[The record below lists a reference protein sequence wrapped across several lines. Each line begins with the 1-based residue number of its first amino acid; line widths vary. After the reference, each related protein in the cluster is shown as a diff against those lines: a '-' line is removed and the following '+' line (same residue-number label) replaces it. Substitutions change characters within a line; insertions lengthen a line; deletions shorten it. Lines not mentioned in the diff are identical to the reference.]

1 MIRFYVDP
9 ATGLPHI
16 HDHGVTEEEVEFVL
30 ATSSDDR
37 RGRDDSRV
45 CEGQT
50 AGGRYLRI
58 IYVPDDDG
66 EGLFV
71 ITADPIQ
78 GRGRRAHRRR
88 RNR

>member
-9 ATGLPHI
+9 DTGLPHI
-16 HDHGVTEEEVEFVL
+16 YGHRVTEDEVEYVL
-30 ATSSDDR
+30 ATSADDR

-66 EGLFV
+66 DGLFV
-71 ITADPIQ
+71 ITAYPIH

-88 RNR
+88 RTR